1 MENVQTK
8 HQDPYVNYTMN
19 TNTQILYFASRKD
32 NYNYLS
38 EDTEI

>member
-19 TNTQILYFASRKD
+19 TNTQILCFESRKY
-32 NYNYLS
+32 NYNYLN
-38 EDTEI
+38 EDIQI